1 MPRAETWR
9 AVLSSAVMTFACAF
23 VAASAPA
30 LMPGVADLTPLLL
43 VAVAYSGLVAG
54 ARGAIVSVAIVAVE
68 SVGVALAR
76 AAGSGLSDPVLF
88 QLAITLGSAV
98 AIGVLCA
105 AANERGARERWTLR
119 ALNTQLRHVSVRDP
133 LTALVNRRGFED
145 GLDRELARSA
155 RRHDRFAVLLADVDG
170 LKIVNDAHGHA
181 SGDAVLETFAQA
193 LRAHLRSSDIAAR
206 YGGDEFA
213 LLLPDADARSAEQV
227 MLRALSTYR
236 DLARR
241 RMTSAPEISYGIAIF
256 PQDATSVDALLTAA
270 DHRLYRRKNVTIAS
284 A

>member
-1 MPRAETWR
+1 MPRAESWR
-9 AVLSSAVMTFACAF
+9 AVASSAAMTVACALL
-23 VAASAPA
+23 AASAPA
-30 LMPGVADLTPLLL
+30 LIPGVADLTPLLL

-68 SVGVALAR
+68 SVGVVLVT
-76 AAGSGLSDPVLF
+76 AAGSGLPDAALF
-88 QLAITLGSAV
+88 QLALALGSAS

-105 AANERGARERWTLR
+105 AANDRGSRERWTLR
-119 ALNTQLRHVSVRDP
+119 ALNAQLRYVSVRDP

-155 RRHDRFAVLLADVDG
+155 RRNDRFAVLLADVDG
-170 LKIVNDAHGHA
+170 LKVVNDEKGHA
-181 SGDAVLETFAQA
+181 AGDAVLETFAQA

-227 MLRALSTYR
+227 MSRALTTYR

-241 RMTSAPEISYGIAIF
+241 RATSAPEISYGIATF
-256 PQDATSVDALLTAA
+256 PQDATSVDALLAAA
-270 DHRLYRRKNVTIAS
+270 DRRLYRRKNLTTAS